1 MVRAVAILLT
11 LFPEIFC
18 GTLWDLTATSKNQC
32 SSEKKLFNLKNIFTA
47 SRQVCFFF
55 DYHVLT
61 KENLCYI
68 VSLKKFGK

>member
-47 SRQVCFFF
+47 SRQFVFFF
-55 DYHVLT
+55 L
-61 KENLCYI
+61 I
-68 VSLKKFGK
+68 IMFSPKKTFVIYSH